1 MGQNFRSHSSISRE
15 TGVTDPIASAYRLL
29 EASLVHY
36 HGRAVGTIAS
46 LDAHA
51 PADNYSDCFIRDFVP
66 SALVFL
72 LDGRPEIV
80 RNFLGIVLRLRD
92 QQEEM
97 EGHRSLPKVMPASFR
112 VLGREDGSEEL
123 HADFGDRAIGRVAPV
138 DSMMWWLILLRAY
151 VRATGDSAYARTPE
165 CQRGIRMI
173 LNICLQDRF
182 EVFPTLLVPDGS
194 FMIDRRMGV
203 FGHPLEIQALF
214 FGSLQAGIAML
225 DPADADNQQVIRQS
239 VKRLAQLTEYVRNY
253 YWLDLAKL
261 NHIHRAR
268 TELFGHD
275 IENTLNIYPESI
287 PDWVTDW
294 LPEEA
299 GYLVGNLG
307 PGRMDFRFF
316 SFGNLLAVLFGLAD
330 ERQSG
335 HIVDVFQKRW
345 DDLVGMMPVKICY
358 PAMEGEEWRLLT
370 GSDPKNI
377 PWSYHNGGNW
387 PALLWALVAAAL
399 RTGRTDMAERVQQV
413 AMHRLARDG
422 WPEYYDGRNG
432 RLIGRRANYNQT
444 WSAAALIL
452 AQKFIEDPGR
462 LDLLRLEDREE
473 TA

>member
-1 MGQNFRSHSSISRE
+1 VP
-15 TGVTDPIASAYRLL
+15 TCAPPATAPT
-29 EASLVHY
+29 
-36 HGRAVGTIAS
+36 RA
-46 LDAHA
+46 
-51 PADNYSDCFIRDFVP
+51 
-66 SALVFL
+66 
-72 LDGRPEIV
+72 
-80 RNFLGIVLRLRD
+80 
-92 QQEEM
+92 
-97 EGHRSLPKVMPASFR
+97 
-112 VLGREDGSEEL
+112 
-123 HADFGDRAIGRVAPV
+123 
-138 DSMMWWLILLRAY
+138 
-151 VRATGDSAYARTPE
+151 TPE

-413 AMHRLARDG
+413 AMHRLTRDG

>member
-1 MGQNFRSHSSISRE
+1 M
-15 TGVTDPIASAYRLL
+15 TDPIASAYRLL
-29 EASLVHY
+29 EASMVHY
-36 HGRAVGTIAS
+36 QGQPVGTIAS

-51 PADNYSDCFIRDFVP
+51 PAENYADCFIRDFVP

-72 LDGRPEIV
+72 LDGRGEIV
-80 RNFLGIVLRLRD
+80 RNFLSTVLRLRD

-97 EGHRSLPKVMPASFR
+97 EGHRLLPKVMPASFR
-112 VLGREDGSEEL
+112 VLVHQDGREEL

-138 DSMMWWLILLRAY
+138 DSMMWWIILLRAY
-151 VRATGDSAYARTPE
+151 CRVTGDTGFVRSTE
-165 CQRGIRMI
+165 CQRGIRLI

-203 FGHPLEIQALF
+203 YGHPLEIQALF
-214 FGSLQAGIAML
+214 FGALQAGLAML
-225 DPADADNQQVIRQS
+225 DPADAESQAVIRQS
-239 VKRLAQLTEYVRNY
+239 RKRLDQLTDYVRHY
-253 YWLDLAKL
+253 YWLDLARL

-268 TELFGHD
+268 TEMFGHD
-275 IENTLNIYPESI
+275 IENALNIYPESI

-294 LPEEA
+294 LPEDA

-330 ERQSG
+330 ARQSRL
-335 HIVDVFQKRW
+335 IMEVFQQRW
-345 DDLVGMMPVKICY
+345 DDLAGMMPVKICY

-387 PALLWALVAAAL
+387 PTLIWALVAAAL
-399 RTGRTDMAERVQQV
+399 NTGHGYLAERAREV
-413 AMHRLARDG
+413 ALHRLAHDG

-444 WSAAALIL
+444 WSATALIL
-452 AQKFIEDPGR
+452 ADKFIKDPSG
-462 LDLLRLEDREE
+462 LDMLRLGGAEE
-473 TA
+473 AP